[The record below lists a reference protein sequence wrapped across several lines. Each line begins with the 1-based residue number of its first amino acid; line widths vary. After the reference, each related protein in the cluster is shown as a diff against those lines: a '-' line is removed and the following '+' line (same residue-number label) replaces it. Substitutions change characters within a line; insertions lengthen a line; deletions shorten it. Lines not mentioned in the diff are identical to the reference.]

1 MKHCEIRC
9 KLRVSLWAISRAV
22 LLDGKFFFFFFKK
35 YSLLGGG
42 WLVGGGGFF
51 CFVLSVCYCGIF
63 GILLSKFPE
72 M

>member
-9 KLRVSLWAISRAV
+9 ELRVSLWAISRVV
-22 LLDGKFFFFFFKK
+22 LLDGNFFFFFK

-42 WLVGGGGFF
+42 GGFF
-51 CFVLSVCYCGIF
+51 FVLSVCYCGIF

>member
-9 KLRVSLWAISRAV
+9 KLRVSLWAISRVV
-22 LLDGKFFFFFFKK
+22 LLDGNFFFFFK
-35 YSLLGGG
+35 YSLLG
-42 WLVGGGGFF
+42 GGGGFF

>member
-1 MKHCEIRC
+1 MKHYEIRC
-9 KLRVSLWAISRAV
+9 ELRVSLWAISRVV
-22 LLDGKFFFFFFKK
+22 LLDGNFFFLK

-42 WLVGGGGFF
+42 GGFF
-51 CFVLSVCYCGIF
+51 FVLSVCYCGIF